1 MLGVVIWSEMVWRS
15 IYKDENMKHIL
26 LFAGLLMLGGCSS
39 SAYPNLYGGNYYM
52 MGDSNCQYV
61 RPLSETRVMCMDE
74 DQNDTGY
81 RDAMTYDDMRMYQAQ
96 VEMYNAQMASLG
108 QTLESVGQ
116 SVGGSTQPTYQY
128 VPMEQPSLSYGS
140 GNTTYRRVG
149 NTIIG
154 SDGTKC
160 QIVGSNMICN

>member
-1 MLGVVIWSEMVWRS
+1 
-15 IYKDENMKHIL
+15 
-26 LFAGLLMLGGCSS
+26 
-39 SAYPNLYGGNYYM
+39 
-52 MGDSNCQYV
+52 
-61 RPLSETRVMCMDE
+61 MCMDE

-140 GNTTYRRVG
+140 GNTTYRR
-149 NTIIG
+149 
-154 SDGTKC
+154 
-160 QIVGSNMICN
+160 